1 MRRRRFLVC
10 SAAIFCLLCAGTAQA
25 AALRGTVK
33 NATTGAP
40 AAGVEVLLLQLQ
52 GGMEEVAHTKSDAQ
66 GAFTFDHPSVGVQP
80 MLVRAVYRGVHFH
93 QAVPPGSHA
102 VEVEVFEPTR
112 DAKTLS
118 YPTRVVIFQPNGA
131 SLLVGEEYTVQ
142 NNSKP
147 PQAYFR
153 ADGSF
158 EVQLPEKAELQQI
171 AAWGPSAMPVVQATI
186 DRGKNK
192 YAIAYAFRPGEN
204 GVRLSYEL
212 PYADNRATVRLPAVY
227 AGGRLL
233 LVAPPGV
240 DVRAEGLQA
249 AGSEQGM
256 NVYTSDTLA
265 AGKAMEIAVSGVSS
279 TPLAAAGGGQESG
292 MPGAAPDGNVPV
304 QVIPGRLDVLKWPLV
319 AGFAGLFGLGAI
331 FLVRKPVPAGIPAE
345 FAEEE
350 PARGKKRVKE
360 ARPAQAAQAGAPA
373 AASVAEV
380 HSSVEN
386 NLEALKDSLFRLELR
401 RQAGTISEEEYA
413 RERART
419 EKILRDIVRG

>member
-1 MRRRRFLVC
+1 MRRRGFLVC
-10 SAAIFCLLCAGTAQA
+10 SAAIFCFLCAGA
-25 AALRGTVK
+25 ARAATLRGTVK

-40 AAGVEVLLLQLQ
+40 GAGVEVLLLQLQ

-66 GAFTFDHPSVGVQP
+66 GLFTFDHPSVGVQP
-80 MLVRAVYRGVHFH
+80 MLVRAVYRGVYFH
-93 QAVPPGSHA
+93 QAVPPGRNV

-171 AAWGPSAMPVVQATI
+171 AAWGPSAMPVVQASI

-204 GVRLSYEL
+204 GVRLSYQL
-212 PYADNRATVRLPAVY
+212 PYAENRAAVRLPAVY
-227 AGGRLL
+227 PGGRLL

-256 NVYTSDTLA
+256 NVYTGGTLA
-265 AGKAMEIAVSGVSS
+265 PGQAM
-279 TPLAAAGGGQESG
+279 
-292 MPGAAPDGNVPV
+292 
-304 QVIPGRLDVLKWPLV
+304 
-319 AGFAGLFGLGAI
+319 
-331 FLVRKPVPAGIPAE
+331 
-345 FAEEE
+345 
-350 PARGKKRVKE
+350 
-360 ARPAQAAQAGAPA
+360 
-373 AASVAEV
+373 
-380 HSSVEN
+380 
-386 NLEALKDSLFRLELR
+386 
-401 RQAGTISEEEYA
+401 
-413 RERART
+413 
-419 EKILRDIVRG
+419 

>member
-1 MRRRRFLVC
+1 MRRRGFLLC
-10 SAAIFCLLCAGTAQA
+10 GAAILCFLGAGAAQA
-25 AALRGTVK
+25 ATLRGTVK
-33 NATTGAP
+33 NVTTGAP

-93 QAVPPGSHA
+93 QAVPPGRNA

-112 DAKTLS
+112 DPKTLS

-192 YAIAYAFRPGEN
+192 YAIAFAFRPGEN
-204 GVRLSYEL
+204 GVRLSYQL
-212 PYADNRATVRLPAVY
+212 PYADSRATVRLPAVY
-227 AGGRLL
+227 PGGRLL
-233 LVAPPGV
+233 VVAPPGV
-240 DVRAEGLQA
+240 EVRAASLQA
-249 AGSEQGM
+249 AGNEQGM
-256 NVYTSDTLA
+256 NVYTSETLA
-265 AGKAMEIAVSGVSS
+265 AGKTMEIALSGVGSA
-279 TPLAAAGGGQESG
+279 PPAAAGGGQESA
-292 MPGAAPDGNVPV
+292 MPPAAPEGNVPV
-304 QVIPGRLDVLKWPLV
+304 QPIPGRLDVLKWPLV

-331 FLVRKPVPAGIPAE
+331 FLVRKPVPAGMPAE

-350 PARGKKRVKE
+350 PARGKKRAKE
-360 ARPAQAAQAGAPA
+360 ARPAQAAPAESAP
-373 AASVAEV
+373 ASVADV
-380 HSSVEN
+380 HSGVAN

-401 RQAGTISEEEYA
+401 RQAGTITEEEYA

>member
-1 MRRRRFLVC
+1 MKLRGFLVC
-10 SAAIFCLLCAGTAQA
+10 SAAIFCFLCAGA
-25 AALRGTVK
+25 ARAATLRGTVK

-40 AAGVEVLLLQLQ
+40 GAGVEVLLLQLQ

-80 MLVRAVYRGVHFH
+80 MLVRAVYRGVYFH
-93 QAVPPGSHA
+93 QAVPPGRNV

-171 AAWGPSAMPVVQATI
+171 SAWGPSAMPVVQATI

-204 GVRLSYEL
+204 GVRLSYQL

-227 AGGRLL
+227 PGDRLL

-240 DVRAEGLQA
+240 EVRAEGLQA

-256 NVYTSDTLA
+256 NVYTGDTLA
-265 AGKAMEIAVSGVSS
+265 PGKAMEIAVSGVSS
-279 TPLAAAGGGQESG
+279 APPAPAGGGQESG

-304 QVIPGRLDVLKWPLV
+304 QMIPGRLDVLKWPLV
-319 AGFAGLFGLGAI
+319 AGFAALFGLGAI
-331 FLVRKPVPAGIPAE
+331 FLVRKPVPAGMPVE
-345 FAEEE
+345 FAEGE
-350 PARGKKRVKE
+350 PARGKKRAKE
-360 ARPAQAAQAGAPA
+360 ARLAQAVPAEAPA
-373 AASVAEV
+373 ATSVAEV
-380 HSSVEN
+380 HSSVAT